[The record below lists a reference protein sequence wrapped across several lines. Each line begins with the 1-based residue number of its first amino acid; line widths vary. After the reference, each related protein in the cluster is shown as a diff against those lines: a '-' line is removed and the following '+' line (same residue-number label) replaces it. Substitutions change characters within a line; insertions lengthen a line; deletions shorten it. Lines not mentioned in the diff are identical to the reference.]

1 MIEFERANH
10 INICVP
16 PERLE
21 EARQFYA
28 EVIGLKQIP
37 RPDHVFP
44 TPGYWF
50 DIGNIQFH
58 IGIEPVKPRS
68 NRHIA
73 FEVADIAAAK
83 SHLKKQQIEVLVEDV
98 VPGWDRFSFIDPFG
112 NRMEL
117 LKVV

>member
-1 MIEFERANH
+1 MIRFERANH

-21 EARQFYA
+21 EARQFYT
-28 EVIGLKQIP
+28 EVIGLKQIL

-50 DIGNIQFH
+50 DIGDIQFH

-83 SHLKKQQIEVLVEDV
+83 DHLKKHNVEVAVEDV